1 MNRIEV
7 ERGQSRSFCSLL
19 LNLFPS
25 HLMPKANYK
34 FIDFCAKL
42 KTTQSP
48 LIHNNNLIQAKQQM
62 LPYRQFAFDSGA

>member
-1 MNRIEV
+1 
-7 ERGQSRSFCSLL
+7 
-19 LNLFPS
+19 
-25 HLMPKANYK
+25 MPKANYK